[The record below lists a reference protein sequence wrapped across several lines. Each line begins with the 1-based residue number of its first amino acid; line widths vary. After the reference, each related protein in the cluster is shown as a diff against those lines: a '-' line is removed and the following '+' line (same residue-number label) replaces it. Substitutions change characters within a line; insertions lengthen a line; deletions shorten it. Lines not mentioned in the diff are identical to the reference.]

1 MDPIISPWTVFWA
14 QALINLDNF
23 NHFAFL
29 LILFLDVVWVVLCI
43 GANNVINEFD
53 SCTETKELNI
63 IPEAK
68 ATYLKAKRD
77 LKILNKIKIPLIIV
91 SVFSILCIVFLP
103 SEKMMIAIIAS
114 SYVTPDNINTANE
127 IFKANLNDYVNI
139 IADAIKK

>member
-1 MDPIISPWTVFWA
+1 M
-14 QALINLDNF
+14 
-23 NHFAFL
+23 
-29 LILFLDVVWVVLCI
+29 FLDVVWAVLCI

-53 SCTETKELNI
+53 SYAEIKELDI
-63 IPEAK
+63 RLEAK

-77 LKILNKIKIPLIIV
+77 LKILNKIKIPLIVV

-127 IFKANLNDYVNI
+127 VFKSNLNDYMNI
-139 IADAIKK
+139 IANAIKK